1 MKIIQ
6 PANAQLLPGPE
17 GTLALP
23 VVRDE
28 TGFYSYWQPDE
39 KELALLN
46 VGCAVQLGIHHN
58 VHPVVSMAVSFAAG
72 ENVKGTYSDETVMR
86 VATAFMAHID
96 GQDDKGDFFGAIRAG
111 LDAL

>member
-1 MKIIQ
+1 MKVIQ
-6 PANAQLLPGPE
+6 PANATLLPGPE
-17 GTLALP
+17 GTFALP

-46 VGCAVQLGIHHN
+46 AGCAVQLGIHHN
-58 VHPVVSMAVSFAAG
+58 VHPVVSMAIAFAAG
-72 ENVKGTYSDETVMR
+72 ENVKGAYSDETVSR
-86 VATAFMAHID
+86 VAQAFLDNVEEHGFVA
-96 GQDDKGDFFGAIRAG
+96 AIRAG